1 MAAYPSIGVN
11 YGSSERTIDPLRTAR
26 SLANDLKASRVATA
40 AKRGFMVVHDNL
52 TDADKQTLRTFY
64 TTNRNTTLTFTWPAD
79 GQTYT
84 VVLGDGIE
92 WLPLKGG
99 RWRVRV
105 PLEEV

>member
-1 MAAYPSIGVN
+1 MAAYPAIGVD

-26 SLANDLKASRVATA
+26 ALDNTLKASRVATGPKA
-40 AKRGFMVVHDNL
+40 AFMVVHDNL
-52 TDADKQTLRTFY
+52 SNADKITLRTFY
-64 TTNRNTTLTFTWPAD
+64 NTNRGVTLTFTWPAD
-79 GQTYT
+79 GATYT

-99 RWRVRV
+99 KWRVRV